1 MFAKAVINFILYN
14 TARKQNKVIE
24 KRLKSKKY
32 FYYFVG
38 KFIFPTC
45 HVKRKL
51 DIPSQTYK
59 IICNMIMIPHAWINI
74 SRYLKA
80 HIAW

>member
-1 MFAKAVINFILYN
+1 MVYTEDQFSSLV
-14 TARKQNKVIE
+14 QNII
-24 KRLKSKKY
+24 RM
-32 FYYFVG
+32 YYFVG
-38 KFIFPTC
+38 KFIFPTW

>member
-1 MFAKAVINFILYN
+1 MKF
-14 TARKQNKVIE
+14 
-24 KRLKSKKY
+24 KRMIVYTEDQFSSLVLNIIRM
-32 FYYFVG
+32 YYFVG
-38 KFIFPTC
+38 KFIFPTW